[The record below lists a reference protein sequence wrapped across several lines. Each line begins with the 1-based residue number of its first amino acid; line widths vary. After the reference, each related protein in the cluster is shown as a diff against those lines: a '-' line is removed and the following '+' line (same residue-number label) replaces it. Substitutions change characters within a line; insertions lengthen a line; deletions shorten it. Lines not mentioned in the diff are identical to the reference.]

1 MVSAHMR
8 KAGCPPRRLFSFLS
22 ARMVSMPTDTL
33 PLWLDCQAIN
43 KALSRENAPDG
54 AELRDILDKSLALE
68 ALSIQEAAAL
78 MLVSEPEQLALLM
91 RTADQVKQKVYGDRI
106 VLSAPLHISNHC
118 GSECLYCA
126 NRRGN
131 TQVARQYM
139 TPPEM
144 REAARKLIRQGHK
157 RVVLVSGQLPNA
169 DVEYLEE
176 AVSILYTAFDGMG
189 EIRRVNVNVGPLNAE
204 EYAVLQAAGVGTVLI
219 YQDTYHEAC
228 YRVAHVSGPKSDYLA
243 RLHATDTAVE
253 AGVQDVG
260 LGLLLGLGPWRY
272 DLLALMLH
280 TAHLARVYD
289 AGSRTL
295 SMHRLRPV
303 PGSGFETP
311 HPLSDGEYLRCVAI
325 ARLAIPYTGIVLT
338 TREPAGLW
346 RNGCN
351 AGCSQ
356 LLTGSVANPYES
368 WHEAPGEKVP
378 FPIGEDCHV
387 DEVVRFLLEEAR
399 HLPSFCTACP
409 RLGRSGPEFLSM
421 VQECGMKSQ
430 CGPNSIASFME
441 FLLNYATPYTRQLGE
456 KLIAEK
462 LEGLPGAERGAAERL
477 LQKVRSGRMD
487 EFI

>member
-1 MVSAHMR
+1 
-8 KAGCPPRRLFSFLS
+8 
-22 ARMVSMPTDTL
+22 MPTDTL
-33 PLWLDCQAIN
+33 PPWLDAHAIDT
-43 KALSRENAPDG
+43 ALSREKAPDSV
-54 AELRDILDKSLALE
+54 ELADILDKSLALE
-68 ALSIQEAAAL
+68 PLSIQEAAAL
-78 MLVSEPEQLALLM
+78 MRVCEGEDLARMLAV
-91 RTADQVKQKVYGDRI
+91 ADQVKQKVYGDRI

-131 TQVARQYM
+131 ATVARKYM

-144 REAARKLIRQGHK
+144 REAGRKLIRQGHK
-157 RVVLVSGQLPNA
+157 RVILVSGQLPNA
-169 DVEYLEE
+169 DVEYLAE
-176 AVSILYTAFDGMG
+176 AVSVLYTVFDGLG
-189 EIRRVNVNVGPLNAE
+189 EIRRVNVNVGPLQPE
-204 EYAVLQAAGVGTVLI
+204 DYAVLQSVDVGTVLI
-219 YQDTYHEAC
+219 YQDTYHEQS
-228 YRVAHVSGPKSDYLA
+228 YRAAHLSGPKSDYQA
-243 RLHATDTAVE
+243 RLNAADTALQ
-253 AGVQDVG
+253 AGVADTG
-260 LGLLLGLGPWRY
+260 LGLLLGLGPWQY
-272 DLLALMLH
+272 DLLAVMLH
-280 TAHLARVYD
+280 AAHLTRVYD
-289 AGSRTL
+289 AGSRTV
-295 SMHRLRPV
+295 SMHRLRPA
-303 PGSGFETP
+303 PGGGFAAP
-311 HPLSDGEYLRCVAI
+311 YPLSDGEYLRCVAI
-325 ARLAIPYTGIVLT
+325 MRLAVPYTGIVLT
-338 TREPAGLW
+338 TKEPAGLW
-346 RNGCN
+346 RDGCN

-368 WHEAPGEKVP
+368 WTEAPGEKVP

-430 CGPNSIASFME
+430 CGPNSMASFME

-462 LEGLPGAERGAAERL
+462 LEGLPGQERGAAERL

>member
-228 YRVAHVSGPKSDYLA
+228 YRAAGPRA
-243 RLHATDTAVE
+243 IIWPACTPRTRL
-253 AGVQDVG
+253 
-260 LGLLLGLGPWRY
+260 
-272 DLLALMLH
+272 
-280 TAHLARVYD
+280 
-289 AGSRTL
+289 
-295 SMHRLRPV
+295 
-303 PGSGFETP
+303 
-311 HPLSDGEYLRCVAI
+311 
-325 ARLAIPYTGIVLT
+325 
-338 TREPAGLW
+338 
-346 RNGCN
+346 
-351 AGCSQ
+351 
-356 LLTGSVANPYES
+356 
-368 WHEAPGEKVP
+368 
-378 FPIGEDCHV
+378 
-387 DEVVRFLLEEAR
+387 
-399 HLPSFCTACP
+399 
-409 RLGRSGPEFLSM
+409 
-421 VQECGMKSQ
+421 
-430 CGPNSIASFME
+430 
-441 FLLNYATPYTRQLGE
+441 
-456 KLIAEK
+456 
-462 LEGLPGAERGAAERL
+462 
-477 LQKVRSGRMD
+477 
-487 EFI
+487 